1 MVRCKVCSLIEGKE
15 KILNLKLDGLPKH
28 PKEKKTLIFYPIILA
43 SESYISNETNT
54 KEMKGLMLVGVQ
66 TLLQSWWSMEGRQ
79 KKEKKLSNLWQFFIF

>member
-1 MVRCKVCSLIEGKE
+1 MVRCKVCSLIEGKD

-28 PKEKKTLIFYPIILA
+28 AKKRKTLISYPRILA
-43 SESYISNETNT
+43 SEFYISNETNT

-79 KKEKKLSNLWQFFIF
+79 